1 MNKFFDYLEQDMPDF
16 VIRELLHY
24 IRRFTQ
30 ALAGEIPVEG
40 KMDNYRFCASRRDDG
55 SCRCTGCRWGG
66 SASPWMPPCEVLT
79 EAAVVRKI
87 EGRIWQMPY
96 LYSMG

>member
-55 SCRCTGCRWGG
+55 GVQVHWVMGG
-66 SASPWMPPCEVLT
+66 RQRIAVD
-79 EAAVVRKI
+79 AAV
-87 EGRIWQMPY
+87 
-96 LYSMG
+96 

>member
-16 VIRELLHY
+16 MIRELLHY

-55 SCRCTGCRWGG
+55 SVQVHWVQVGRQRI
-66 SASPWMPPCEVLT
+66 AVD
-79 EAAVVRKI
+79 AAV
-87 EGRIWQMPY
+87 
-96 LYSMG
+96 